1 MADEKEVTV
10 NAETVAAETV
20 KNNVPKTENRRVNDS
35 GRGFHSRGDS
45 STMRR
50 AVVAPGGEFDSR
62 LLDLARVVRVASGGK
77 KMRFRAVVI
86 VGNKMGKVGVGV
98 AKGADVAQAVDKATR
113 VAKKNVIVVPIV
125 NDSIPHQVDAK
136 FGAAK
141 VLLRPQQ
148 KGRGLVAGGTVRVI
162 CSLCGIKNVS
172 SKTIGKTSNKLNN
185 AQATISA
192 LKKLKT
198 GRPRIIVKNSAPVEQ
213 SIGQEK

>member
-1 MADEKEVTV
+1 
-10 NAETVAAETV
+10 
-20 KNNVPKTENRRVNDS
+20 
-35 GRGFHSRGDS
+35 
-45 STMRR
+45 
-50 AVVAPGGEFDSR
+50 
-62 LLDLARVVRVASGGK
+62 
-77 KMRFRAVVI
+77 
-86 VGNKMGKVGVGV
+86 NKMGKVGVGV

-141 VLLRPQQ
+141 ILLRPQQ
-148 KGRGLVAGGTVRVI
+148 KGRGLVAGGTVRII

-172 SKTIGKTSNKLNN
+172 SKTIGKTNNKLNN

-198 GRPRIIVKNSAPVEQ
+198 GRPRIIVKNSAPVEP
-213 SIGQEK
+213 SISQEK

>member
-1 MADEKEVTV
+1 MTDEKDIVSGANIANDPLKKDVAGVENRGPSAGTRSFRSRVGGSSAKQAV
-10 NAETVAAETV
+10 NAI
-20 KNNVPKTENRRVNDS
+20 
-35 GRGFHSRGDS
+35 
-45 STMRR
+45 
-50 AVVAPGGEFDSR
+50 GGEFDSR

-77 KMRFRAVVI
+77 KMRFRAVVV

-98 AKGADVAQAVDKATR
+98 SKGADVAQAVDKATR
-113 VAKKNVIVVPIV
+113 VAKKNVILVPIV

-172 SKTIGKTSNKLNN
+172 SKTIGKTGNKLNN
-185 AQATISA
+185 AQATIKA

-198 GRPRIIVKNSAPVEQ
+198 GKARFIPKKDVFNEQ
-213 SIGQEK
+213 GVVNEK